1 MLGVLTPKTNTICRL
16 FGMFKTP
23 VKSFVPIKF
32 WWPKIYQYNLH
43 EIRIRWLFSNNA
55 IIKTLNRL
63 SCWGGER
70 ERENILIYQTPEILT
85 YVLGTSW
92 FRMHTYILVWCCLIY
107 RSRPVWHSGYH
118 LFVRAVEIQFVHVVD
133 SHRIWKYICFLTGNM
148 R

>member
-1 MLGVLTPKTNTICRL
+1 MSTFWNVKNTCVIICTNQS
-16 FGMFKTP
+16 FGDRRFINTTYMKLEYVDFFP
-23 VKSFVPIKF
+23 
-32 WWPKIYQYNLH
+32 
-43 EIRIRWLFSNNA
+43 NNA
-55 IIKTLNRL
+55 TLKPWIG
-63 SCWGGER
+63 CHVGVGR